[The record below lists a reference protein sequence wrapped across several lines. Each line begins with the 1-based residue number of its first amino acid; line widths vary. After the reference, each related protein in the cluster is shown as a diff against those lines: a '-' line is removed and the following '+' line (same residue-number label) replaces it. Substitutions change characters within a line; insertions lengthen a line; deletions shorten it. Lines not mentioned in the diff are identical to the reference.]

1 MPRRR
6 RPLVPRSRRHRALLV
21 PAVVA
26 LAVLAG
32 CSGRGTE
39 GSTGGYVSA
48 SRFVTAV
55 PEADR
60 VEAPVLEGEDLEGA
74 AVTSSDYAGRTL
86 VVNVWGSWC
95 PPCRKEAPVLEEV
108 AQKYADQG
116 VQFLGLNVRDQTAAA
131 RAFEER
137 IGTTYPSIVDTD
149 GRQQLGFA
157 DSLPS
162 QAIPTTWVID
172 AEGRV
177 AARILDPELRVSTLS
192 GVIDDV
198 LASSS

>member
-1 MPRRR
+1 MSRSSRRR
-6 RPLVPRSRRHRALLV
+6 GA
-21 PAVVA
+21 AVVLA
-26 LAVLAG
+26 LALVVLAA

-48 SRFVTAV
+48 SRFVTSV
-55 PEADR
+55 PVEDR
-60 VEAPVLEGEDLEGA
+60 TDAPVLEGEDLEGKRI
-74 AVTSSDYAGRTL
+74 SSADFAGKTL
-86 VVNVWGSWC
+86 VVNVWGSWG

-108 AQKYADQG
+108 AQQYADRG

-137 IGTTYPSIVDTD
+137 IGTTYPSIVDSD

-172 AEGRV
+172 AKGRV
-177 AARILDPELRVSTLS
+177 AARVIDPELRASTLS
-192 GVIDDV
+192 GVLDDV
-198 LASSS
+198 LASTS

>member
-1 MPRRR
+1 MTRSFPRRGGV
-6 RPLVPRSRRHRALLV
+6 LLLV
-21 PAVVA
+21 VT

-39 GSTGGYVSA
+39 GSTGGYVSG
-48 SRFVTAV
+48 SRFVSLV
-55 PEADR
+55 PVDER
-60 VEAPVLEGEDLEGA
+60 EKAPVLEGEDLEGE
-74 AVTSSDYAGRTL
+74 TISSADFAGKTL

-95 PPCRKEAPVLEEV
+95 PPCRKEAPVLQGV
-108 AQKYADQG
+108 AEQYADQG

-131 RAFEER
+131 RAFEKR

-177 AARILDPELRVSTLS
+177 AARIIDPDLRASTLS

-198 LASSS
+198 LTSRS

>member
-1 MPRRR
+1 MTRSFPRRGGV
-6 RPLVPRSRRHRALLV
+6 LLLV
-21 PAVVA
+21 VT

-39 GSTGGYVSA
+39 GSTGGYVSG
-48 SRFVTAV
+48 SRFVSLV
-55 PEADR
+55 PVDER
-60 VEAPVLEGEDLEGA
+60 EEAPVLEGEDLAGET
-74 AVTSSDYAGRTL
+74 VSSADFAGKTL

-95 PPCRKEAPVLEEV
+95 PPCRKEAPVLQGV
-108 AQKYADQG
+108 AEQYADRG
-116 VQFLGLNVRDQTAAA
+116 VQFLGLNVRDQEAAA
-131 RAFEER
+131 RAFEKR

-177 AARILDPELRVSTLS
+177 AARIIDPDLRASTLS

-198 LASSS
+198 LTSRS

>member
-1 MPRRR
+1 MTRSFPRRGGV
-6 RPLVPRSRRHRALLV
+6 LLLV
-21 PAVVA
+21 VT

-39 GSTGGYVSA
+39 GSTGGYVSG
-48 SRFVTAV
+48 SRFVSLV
-55 PEADR
+55 PVDER
-60 VEAPVLEGEDLEGA
+60 EEAPVLEGEDLEGEA
-74 AVTSSDYAGRTL
+74 ISSADFAGKTL

-95 PPCRKEAPVLEEV
+95 PPCRKEAPVLQGV
-108 AQKYADQG
+108 AEQYADRG

-131 RAFEER
+131 RAFEKR

-177 AARILDPELRVSTLS
+177 AARIIDPDLRASTLS

-198 LASSS
+198 LTSRS

>member
-1 MPRRR
+1 MTRSFPRRGGV
-6 RPLVPRSRRHRALLV
+6 LLLV
-21 PAVVA
+21 VT

-39 GSTGGYVSA
+39 GSTGGYVSG
-48 SRFVTAV
+48 SRFVSLV
-55 PEADR
+55 PVDER
-60 VEAPVLEGEDLEGA
+60 EEAPVLEGEDLEGEA
-74 AVTSSDYAGRTL
+74 ISSADFAGKTL

-95 PPCRKEAPVLEEV
+95 PPCRKEAPVLQGV
-108 AQKYADQG
+108 AEQYADRD

-131 RAFEER
+131 RAFEKR

-177 AARILDPELRVSTLS
+177 AARIIDPDLRASTLS

-198 LASSS
+198 LTSRS

>member
-1 MPRRR
+1 MSR
-6 RPLVPRSRRHRALLV
+6 RPRSHGRPPHRALLV
-21 PAVVA
+21 PALVA
-26 LAVLAG
+26 LALLAG

-48 SRFVTAV
+48 SRFVASV

-74 AVTSSDYAGRTL
+74 PVTSADFAGKTL

-95 PPCRKEAPVLEEV
+95 PPCRTEAPVLEAV
-108 AQKYADQG
+108 SKKYADRG

-131 RAFEER
+131 RAFEQR
-137 IGTTYPSIVDTD
+137 IGTSYPSIVDTD
-149 GRQQLGFA
+149 GRQQLGFS

-172 AEGRV
+172 AKGRV
-177 AARILDPELRVSTLS
+177 AARVLDPELRASTLS

>member
-1 MPRRR
+1 MSRSSRRR
-6 RPLVPRSRRHRALLV
+6 GA
-21 PAVVA
+21 AVVLA
-26 LAVLAG
+26 LALVVLAA

-48 SRFVTAV
+48 SRFVTSV
-55 PEADR
+55 PVEDR
-60 VEAPVLEGEDLEGA
+60 TDAPVLEGEDLEGKRI
-74 AVTSSDYAGRTL
+74 SSADFAGKTL

-108 AQKYADQG
+108 AQQYADRG

-137 IGTTYPSIVDTD
+137 IGTTYPSIVDSD

-172 AEGRV
+172 AKGRV
-177 AARILDPELRVSTLS
+177 AARVIDPELRASTLS
-192 GVIDDV
+192 GVLDDV
-198 LASSS
+198 LASTS

>member
-1 MPRRR
+1 
-6 RPLVPRSRRHRALLV
+6 VPVL
-21 PAVVA
+21 VA

-32 CSGRGTE
+32 CSGRGPE

-48 SRFVTAV
+48 SRFVTSV
-55 PEADR
+55 PAAER
-60 VEAPVLEGEDLEGA
+60 VEAPVLEGEDLEGE
-74 AVTSSDYAGRTL
+74 AVSSADFAGKTL

-95 PPCRKEAPVLEEV
+95 PPCRKEAPVLEQV
-108 AQKYADQG
+108 SKAYADRD
-116 VQFLGLNVRDQTAAA
+116 VQFLGLNVRDQTVAA

-137 IGTTYPSIVDTD
+137 IGTTYPSIVDSD

-177 AARILDPELRVSTLS
+177 AARILDPELRASTLE

-198 LASSS
+198 LASTS

>member
-1 MPRRR
+1 MTRSFPRRGGV
-6 RPLVPRSRRHRALLV
+6 LLLV
-21 PAVVA
+21 VT

-39 GSTGGYVSA
+39 GSTGGYVSG
-48 SRFVTAV
+48 SRFVSLV
-55 PEADR
+55 PVDER
-60 VEAPVLEGEDLEGA
+60 EQAPVLEGEDLEGEA
-74 AVTSSDYAGRTL
+74 ISSADFAGKTL

-95 PPCRKEAPVLEEV
+95 PPCRKEAPVLQGV
-108 AQKYADQG
+108 AEQYADRG

-131 RAFEER
+131 RAFEKR

-177 AARILDPELRVSTLS
+177 AARIIDPDLRASTLS

-198 LASSS
+198 LTSRS

>member
-1 MPRRR
+1 MPLH
-6 RPLVPRSRRHRALLV
+6 RPARSRLPRLV
-21 PAVVA
+21 VVVA
-26 LAVLAG
+26 ALALVAA

-39 GSTGGYVSA
+39 GSTGGYVSG
-48 SRFVTAV
+48 SRFVSYV
-55 PEADR
+55 EPADR
-60 VEAPVLEGEDLEGA
+60 ADAPVLEGEDLEGGT
-74 AVTSSDYAGRTL
+74 VSSADFAGRTL

-95 PPCRKEAPVLEEV
+95 PPCRKEAPVLQEV
-108 AQKYADQG
+108 ADAYADRD
-116 VQFLGLNVRDQTAAA
+116 VQFLGLNVRDQVAAA

-137 IGTTYPSIVDTD
+137 IGTTYPSIVDRD

-177 AARILDPELRVSTLS
+177 AARIIDPDLRASTLT
-192 GVIDDV
+192 GVLDDV
-198 LASSS
+198 LASTS

>member
-1 MPRRR
+1 VSRSSRRR
-6 RPLVPRSRRHRALLV
+6 GA
-21 PAVVA
+21 AVVLA
-26 LAVLAG
+26 LALVVLAA

-48 SRFVTAV
+48 SRFVTSV
-55 PEADR
+55 PVEDR
-60 VEAPVLEGEDLEGA
+60 TDAPVLEGEDLEGKSI
-74 AVTSSDYAGRTL
+74 SSADFAGKTL
-86 VVNVWGSWC
+86 VVNVWGSWY

-108 AQKYADQG
+108 AQQYADRG

-137 IGTTYPSIVDTD
+137 IGTTYPSIVDSD

-172 AEGRV
+172 AKGRV
-177 AARILDPELRVSTLS
+177 AARVIDPELRASTLS
-192 GVIDDV
+192 GVLDDV
-198 LASSS
+198 LASTS

>member
-1 MPRRR
+1 MSRSPRRR
-6 RPLVPRSRRHRALLV
+6 GAAVLL
-21 PAVVA
+21 A
-26 LAVLAG
+26 LALVVLAA

-48 SRFVTAV
+48 SRFVTSV
-55 PEADR
+55 PVEDR
-60 VEAPVLEGEDLEGA
+60 TDAPVLEGEDLEGKSI
-74 AVTSSDYAGRTL
+74 SSADFAGKTL
-86 VVNVWGSWC
+86 VVNVWGSWG

-108 AQKYADQG
+108 AQQYADRG

-137 IGTTYPSIVDTD
+137 IGTTYPSIVDSD

-172 AEGRV
+172 AKGRV
-177 AARILDPELRVSTLS
+177 AARVIDPELRASTLS
-192 GVIDDV
+192 GVLDDV
-198 LASSS
+198 LASTS

>member
-1 MPRRR
+1 VSRSSRRR
-6 RPLVPRSRRHRALLV
+6 GA
-21 PAVVA
+21 AVVLA
-26 LAVLAG
+26 LALVVLAA

-48 SRFVTAV
+48 SRFVTSV
-55 PEADR
+55 PVEDR
-60 VEAPVLEGEDLEGA
+60 TDAPVLEGEDLEGKRI
-74 AVTSSDYAGRTL
+74 SSADFAGKTL

-108 AQKYADQG
+108 AQQYADRG

-137 IGTTYPSIVDTD
+137 IGTTYPSIVDSD

-172 AEGRV
+172 AKGRV
-177 AARILDPELRVSTLS
+177 AARVIDPELRASTLS
-192 GVIDDV
+192 GVLDDV
-198 LASSS
+198 LASTS